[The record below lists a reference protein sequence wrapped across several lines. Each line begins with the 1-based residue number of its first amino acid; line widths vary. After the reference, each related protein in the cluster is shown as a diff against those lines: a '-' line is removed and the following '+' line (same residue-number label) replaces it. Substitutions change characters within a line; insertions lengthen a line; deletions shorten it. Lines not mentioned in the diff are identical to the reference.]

1 MEKKSYVP
9 PQISNILLPDICEVF
24 GEDHSHQNDGEL
36 AKPSHGATMRMQEIT
51 MNLLTSLF
59 APGTRIDLVL
69 VSAMGFAFAHGCSIA
84 FLCG

>member
-36 AKPSHGATMRMQEIT
+36 AKPRRDDEDAGNYDESVNQ
-51 MNLLTSLF
+51 
-59 APGTRIDLVL
+59 LVR
-69 VSAMGFAFAHGCSIA
+69 SWNED
-84 FLCG
+84 